1 MAAADAA
8 TFDGAPPEAAD
19 ARGEGA
25 ARVAA
30 AAAAAAAAA
39 PPFPPE
45 LAETTFAAAPPAGAA
60 GLVACELHR
69 LLPPALKELSD
80 WTAKA
85 GAA

>member
-19 ARGEGA
+19 ARGEEA

-30 AAAAAAAAA
+30 AAAAAAAP